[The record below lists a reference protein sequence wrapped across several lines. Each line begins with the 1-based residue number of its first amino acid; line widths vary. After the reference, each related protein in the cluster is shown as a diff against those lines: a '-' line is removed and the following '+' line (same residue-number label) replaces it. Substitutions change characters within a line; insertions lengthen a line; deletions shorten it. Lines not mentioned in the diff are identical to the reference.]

1 MQLKMT
7 ESDMYLSGMSIPD
20 VSSKTNTP
28 MSTLRFRFKKLGILR
43 SRSESIA
50 LAAKQG
56 KLGGGNRG
64 KKITFTDE
72 WRENISKSKT
82 GVGVGYSVKPN
93 GYIEITMGKNKGRLQ
108 HVVLM
113 EESIGRKL
121 FSNECVHHI
130 DHNKQNNLIENL
142 QLMTRAEHSR
152 LHAIENNT
160 NRNRDE
166 KGRYK

>member
-1 MQLKMT
+1 
-7 ESDMYLSGMSIPD
+7 MYLSGMSIPD
-20 VSSKTNTP
+20 VSSKTNIP

-43 SRSESIA
+43 GRSDSIA

-72 WRENISKSKT
+72 WRDNISKSKT
-82 GVGVGYSVKPN
+82 GVGVGYSVKPS
-93 GYIEITMGKNKGRLQ
+93 GYIEITMGENKGRLQ

-113 EESIGRKL
+113 EAVIGRKL

-130 DHNKQNNLIENL
+130 DHNKQNNSIENL

-152 LHAIENNT
+152 LHALENNT
-160 NRNRDE
+160 NRSRDE